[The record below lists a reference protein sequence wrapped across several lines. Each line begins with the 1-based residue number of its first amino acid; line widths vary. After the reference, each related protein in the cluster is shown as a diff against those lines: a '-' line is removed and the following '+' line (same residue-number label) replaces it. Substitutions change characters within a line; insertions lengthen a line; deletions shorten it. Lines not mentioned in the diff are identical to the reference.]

1 MTMPWRS
8 LPPSSNRPFRR
19 FLKFATTSAFAVG
32 IAAGVAHAD
41 GHYKNWSSIEDGF
54 EKASREL
61 LRGLNDNSCYSGNS
75 GNIKLAFVGIPQN
88 NVHFSDQLRGKL
100 NRIARR
106 SISQVAYNIN
116 VLTPSAFGTIASLN
130 PGDPVQLRKAIEQIK
145 SAPLT
150 FVITA
155 TRPAKN
161 IAQLKFE
168 VFARSGEG
176 VQVCPKSDEVFV
188 DLIHNKSIPPE
199 EIPTS
204 GQKKPVVV
212 HAWAFKHAVREAA
225 AAIREFKSVVVDI
238 DYQMSGSCSI
248 QQNSSNIFQSDY
260 FEVGQEFAA
269 ALSVGANEWPLLETP
284 GADTPKNAAILKL
297 QFAPDQKFRDL
308 LQLTLKVVSGR
319 HTRLVKYMRV
329 LIDPDDLAGCRN
341 LSRDFLTR
349 IIEQSKSA
357 SRQFSIAASQK
368 KFIAKK
374 DKVSVS
380 IDLKADRHLYC
391 WIIAPDRAAFVL
403 FPWTEAQ
410 ASKVW
415 KANETVQYPQS
426 FKNLGS
432 TDNSI
437 VLRDVIYP
445 HAAKELFSCF
455 ATAKRLPDEL
465 EKKWI
470 EMHAF
475 NKGGGGEHR
484 SIDEK
489 GVKQTLAAMRRVEG
503 VEEHYTW
510 IVAVE

>member
-1 MTMPWRS
+1 MTA
-8 LPPSSNRPFRR
+8 
-19 FLKFATTSAFAVG
+19 ATG
-32 IAAGVAHAD
+32 IAIALGMSTPSAMAD
-41 GHYKNWSSIEDGF
+41 GHYKSWNSIEDGF

-61 LRGLNDNSCYSGNS
+61 LRGLNDNSCYVSQGGNT
-75 GNIKLAFVGIPQN
+75 IKLAFVGIPQN

-100 NRIARR
+100 NRIARK
-106 SISQVAYNIN
+106 SISEVAYNIN
-116 VLTPSAFGTIASLN
+116 VLTPRAFSTIASLN

-188 DLIHNKSIPPE
+188 DLVHSKTIPPE

-212 HAWAFKHAVREAA
+212 QAWAFKHAVREAA
-225 AAIREFKSVVVDI
+225 TAIQEYKSVVVDI
-238 DYQMSGSCSI
+238 DYAMSGSCSI

-260 FEVGQEFAA
+260 FEVGQEKAA

-284 GADTPKNAAILKL
+284 GADTPKTAAILKL
-297 QFAPDQKFRDL
+297 QFAPDQKYRDL

-349 IIEQSKSA
+349 IIEQSK
-357 SRQFSIAASQK
+357 AASAQINVAPAQK

-374 DKVSVS
+374 DNVVVNVTMR
-380 IDLKADRHLYC
+380 ADRHLYC
-391 WIIAPDRAAFVL
+391 WIISPDREAYVL
-403 FPWTEAQ
+403 FPWSKSQ

-415 KANETVQYPQS
+415 KSGETAVYPES
-426 FKNLGS
+426 FKNQVG
-432 TDNSI
+432 TTFVDPKDGKTKVI
-437 VLRDVIYP
+437 RLRDVVYP

-455 ATAKRLPDEL
+455 ASSKRLPDEL

-475 NKGGGGEHR
+475 NKGGSGENG

-503 VEEHYTW
+503 IEEHYAW
-510 IVAVE
+510 LEAVE